1 MWERTVA
8 PTGYGHTTRIGSRT
22 PVGAHRLSYEIFKG
36 PIPDGLVI
44 DHLCNNRACVN
55 PEHLEAVTHSENNRR
70 ITERGRRSP
79 NRNAQKDRCPKC
91 GGAYTLVQRP
101 ARPEGFR
108 RCVPCHREHQNSYE
122 RAIRAQKRS
131 E

>member
-1 MWERTVA
+1 MA

-36 PIPDGLVI
+36 PIPVGLVI

-55 PEHLEAVTHSENNRR
+55 PDHLEAVTYGENNRR
-70 ITERGRRSP
+70 ITERGRRAP
-79 NRNAQKDRCPKC
+79 NTNAQKNQCPKC
-91 GGAYTLVQRP
+91 GGAYTLVHRP

-108 RCVPCHREHQNSYE
+108 RCVPCHRKQQNSYE
-122 RAIRAQKRS
+122 RALRAQKRS